1 MLRHYITVAVRN
13 LVRHRLYSF
22 INVLGLSVALTC
34 VIFVVL
40 FARYQL
46 SYDQWLPGT
55 ENLYRVE
62 STLRMPGKAPLD
74 TAMGSY
80 PVGIAMRDQI
90 PGVSAMTHIATGT
103 LTLIQSDRQFL
114 ETKADFVDPNFF
126 RLFRLPFVAGDP
138 DSALREPESVVLTE
152 SAAKRYFG
160 NTDPIGRTLT
170 TAFEACPN
178 NGPACAGKSVLL
190 RVTGVVR
197 DLPQNTQLTGSVFIP
212 STSQA
217 DGDVASVVSHL
228 WFYMDTY
235 TYVTLAPGVK
245 PAAVLAALQP
255 VLDRDMTGVMRQ
267 TGVLSRG
274 SQAYA
279 IHLTPFAEVHLGSS
293 GWRDNMTPPGS
304 WETVY
309 GAITIG
315 ILILLVACF
324 NFINLAT
331 ARATLRARE
340 IGLRKT
346 LGGTRRQLTVQFLA
360 EALLLALLSL
370 ACAAAAAE
378 ILLPAFRGLL
388 GQPLVLDCARDW
400 RLDLMILGI
409 AVAAGLVSGIYPALV
424 LSRLRPVAALQP
436 HGSGLKR
443 PGALRD
449 VLVLTQF
456 AVSIALGIAAI
467 VVFRQVNYA
476 RSLDLGFN
484 RDNVVVIEGNDLGG
498 QREQA
503 LAQALRANP
512 GVNGVGLSAFLP
524 FETGALTA
532 RIQVPGQ
539 SSVMTLD
546 LLPIDPGY
554 PQVYGIALVA
564 GRMLSIARGDD
575 RFSNTNSNTGR
586 DILVNAAGARRLGFT
601 PRQAVGQS
609 VVLNA
614 IGDHVRVHIVGVMA
628 DANTQGARQP
638 VAPTVYL
645 YFPDYPMAFSVRLR
659 PGSMPQTLAFIDRT
673 WRTFE
678 PMNAIQRSFLSA
690 NFAELYQS
698 DQRQG
703 TVFGVFV
710 IIAIVIGCL
719 GLYGLVVFTAQRRT
733 KEVGIRKVSGART
746 ADILRLMLWRI
757 SVPVV
762 LANLIAWPVA
772 YYYLSRWLE
781 GYAYRIALSPLY
793 FLAAGTGALLIAW
806 ATVYAN
812 TLRLARASPIHALR
826 YE

>member
-1 MLRHYITVAVRN
+1 MLRHYLTVAARN
-13 LVRHRLYSF
+13 LTRHKLYSF

-34 VIFVVL
+34 VIFVAL
-40 FARYQL
+40 FVRYEL
-46 SYDQWLPGT
+46 SYDKWLPGT
-55 ENLYRVE
+55 GNLYRVE

-90 PGVSAMTHIATGT
+90 PGVTAMTHVSTGT
-103 LTLIQSDRQFL
+103 VTLVQADRQFL
-114 ETKADFVDPNFF
+114 ESKADFVDPNFF
-126 RLFRLPFVAGDP
+126 ALIRLPFLAGDAR
-138 DSALREPESVVLTE
+138 SALSQPESVVLSE

-160 NTDPIGRTLT
+160 NTNPIGRTLT

-197 DLPQNTQLTGSVFIP
+197 DLPQNTQLTGNVFIP

-217 DGDVASVVSHL
+217 DGDVLSVVSHL

-245 PAAVLAALQP
+245 PAAIVAAMQP
-255 VLDRDMTGVMRQ
+255 ILDQDMTGVMRQ

-274 SQAYA
+274 SQAYG

-293 GWRDNMTPPGS
+293 RWRDDMTPPGS
-304 WETVY
+304 WDTVY
-309 GAITIG
+309 GAIIIG
-315 ILILLVACF
+315 SLILLVACF

-346 LGGTRRQLTVQFLA
+346 LGGTRRQLTVQFLT
-360 EALLLALLSL
+360 EALVLALLAL

-378 ILLPAFRGLL
+378 ILLPVFNGFL
-388 GQPLVLDCARDW
+388 QQSLVLAYLMDW
-400 RLDLMILGI
+400 RLDLLIVGI
-409 AVAAGLVSGIYPALV
+409 ALAAGLVSGIYPALV
-424 LSRLRPVAALQP
+424 LSRLRPIGTLQAHGGALQ
-436 HGSGLKR
+436 R
-443 PGALRD
+443 PGGLRD

-456 AVSIALGIAAI
+456 AVSIGLGVAAL
-467 VVFRQVNYA
+467 VVFRQVDYA

-484 RDNVVVIEGNDLGG
+484 RDNVIVIEGNDLGG

-503 LAQALRANP
+503 LAEALRANP
-512 GVNGVGLSAFLP
+512 GVGAVGLSAFLP
-524 FETGALTA
+524 FGTGALTA

-539 SSVMTLD
+539 ASVITLN
-546 LLPIDPGY
+546 LLPIDAGY
-554 PQVYGIALVA
+554 PRTYGMALLA
-564 GRMLSIARGDD
+564 GRALSMSRGDD
-575 RFSNTNSNTGR
+575 RFSNTNANTGR
-586 DILVNAAGARRLGFT
+586 NILLNAAGARRLGFT

-609 VVLNA
+609 ITLNA
-614 IGDHVRVHIVGVMA
+614 IGDRVRVHIVGVLS

-638 VAPTVYL
+638 VEPTVYL
-645 YFPDYPMAFSVRLR
+645 YFPDYPMNFSVRLR
-659 PGSMPQTLAFIDRT
+659 PGSIPQTLNFIDRT
-673 WRTFE
+673 WRAFE

-690 NFAELYQS
+690 DFERLYQS

-703 TVFGVFV
+703 AVFGVFV

-746 ADILRLMLWRI
+746 GDILRLMLWRI
-757 SVPVV
+757 SVPVM

-781 GYAYRIALSPLY
+781 GYAYRISLSPIY
-793 FLAAGTGALLIAW
+793 FLAAGAGALLIAW

-812 TLRLARASPIHALR
+812 TLRLARASPVHALR